1 MKATRLC
8 MKLKKNLLQIKN
20 KSLMM
25 MKKNQE
31 VKLHNE
37 RKKSTDT

>member
-1 MKATRLC
+1 MKAPRPC
-8 MKLKKNLLQIKN
+8 MKIKKLLLQIKN
-20 KSLMM
+20 KSLM

-37 RKKSTDT
+37 RTKATDT

>member
-1 MKATRLC
+1 MKAPRLC

-25 MKKNQE
+25 EKNQE

-37 RKKSTDT
+37 RTKATGT

>member
-1 MKATRLC
+1 MKAHRLC

-37 RKKSTDT
+37 ITKATGT

>member
-1 MKATRLC
+1 

-25 MKKNQE
+25 KKNHQE

-37 RKKSTDT
+37 RTKATGT